1 LCIEGKCNMREL
13 MRWSARTLVSIVLLG
28 ALWPWAIPYYTGAL
42 AGLTDAVFFALH
54 QPFGA
59 RATAEGVQLSW
70 QPLRYISAEHLQQQ
84 MGYVDRFARQGLQGY
99 GLITVK
105 TLYLQWG
112 VLLTLALVWAGA
124 GLSGRERLRRAVF
137 ALGALLVGQAFNLV
151 LSAQIEFQLRSR
163 TLSTPEVLAVL
174 QDPEWYMYYGLRPL
188 PIVLDYLLPWVVS
201 WWVAAPMRSLLARGA
216 PYETQ
221 RA

>member
-1 LCIEGKCNMREL
+1 MREL

-28 ALWPWAIPYYTGAL
+28 AFWPWAVPYYTGAL

-70 QPLRYISAEHLQQQ
+70 QPLRYISAEQLQQQ
-84 MGYVDRFARQGLQGY
+84 IGYVDRFARQGLQGY

-112 VLLTLALVWAGA
+112 SAADVGA
-124 GLSGRERLRRAVF
+124 GVGRG
-137 ALGALLVGQAFNLV
+137 GAIG
-151 LSAQIEFQLRSR
+151 
-163 TLSTPEVLAVL
+163 
-174 QDPEWYMYYGLRPL
+174 
-188 PIVLDYLLPWVVS
+188 
-201 WWVAAPMRSLLARGA
+201 
-216 PYETQ
+216 
-221 RA
+221 

>member
-1 LCIEGKCNMREL
+1 MREL
-13 MRWSARTLVSIVLLG
+13 ARWSARTLVSIVVLG
-28 ALWPWAIPYYTGAL
+28 ALWPQAVPYYASAL
-42 AGLTDAVFFALH
+42 AGLADTVFLVFH

-59 RATAEGVQLSW
+59 QATNEGVQLSW
-70 QPLRYISAEHLQQQ
+70 QPLRYISEEQLQQQ
-84 MGYVDRFARQGLQGY
+84 MGYVDRFARQGLRGY
-99 GLITVK
+99 GLITIDAF
-105 TLYLQWG
+105 YLQWG

-137 ALGALLVGQAFNLV
+137 ALGALLIGQAFNLV

-201 WWVAAPMRSLLARGA
+201 WWVAAPMRGLLARGA